1 MADATT
7 IGPHAIAATGKLLIF
22 GQVDGRNFTPRG
34 AWTGPPSRARE
45 EGAEKYLGGKTD
57 VNYV

>member
-7 IGPHAIAATGKLLIF
+7 IGPHAIAASGQGSQLGVKLMGADF
-22 GQVDGRNFTPRG
+22 SQGG

-45 EGAEKYLGGKTD
+45 DGAEKYLRHFFGR
-57 VNYV
+57 